1 MEILIL
7 VLLYYLSQNPAFAES
22 VKPLMSKLK
31 DSEQMLNFLN
41 DLSKFSQGF
50 GGFGAQNKAQQS
62 EEACKKA
69 ERQKND
75 CDKNGA
81 DPEKEKTPQSPTV
94 GIADEFIQ
102 GILDSYL
109 KSH

>member
-1 MEILIL
+1 ML
-7 VLLYYLSQNPAFAES
+7 VLLYYLSQNPDFAES
-22 VKPLMSKLK
+22 VKPLMAQLK

-50 GGFGAQNKAQQS
+50 GGFSPQTNAPHSDEPHKKS
-62 EEACKKA
+62 EENKKDSA
-69 ERQKND
+69 QKTSES
-75 CDKNGA
+75 
-81 DPEKEKTPQSPTV
+81 EKEKTPQSPTL